1 MRPDVKLGVATSLV
15 VVLVAGGYY
24 LYRDRGEPAI
34 PVRDESVAVTDS
46 SKDKA
51 KPPAASTES
60 ETEPGKRITPAK
72 RTGRSGG
79 KTDANSKSRVT
90 QGASPDTRR
99 SRLRNQPAPST
110 PTSGIPADSVASSE
124 SKDAPAKPAVLDD
137 RGRRTPQNNAEV
149 PPTEQ
154 PRSIARDNDAVPE
167 GDKVPASD
175 TADGSASPNTRITTG
190 DDPLRRHA
198 PEKLAAGGALK
209 DASSSAQAS
218 PPAAVPP
225 ARPSQT
231 VETHRA
237 QPGDTFASLAR
248 AYYGSERHTPFLIEQ
263 NSHIAD
269 PSRIRVGELIKLPP
283 LAAMDKDHDKATS
296 PRPVLAAASDS
307 KSSTTPNKTSRTYEV
322 KSGDSFYGVAR
333 DVLGDSSRWQE
344 LFELNKDAVNGDP
357 KRLKVGQVIVL
368 PSA

>member
-51 KPPAASTES
+51 SSPAASTES
-60 ETEPGKRITPAK
+60 DTEPAKRIAPAR
-72 RTGRSGG
+72 RTGRSAG
-79 KTDANSKSRVT
+79 KTDADSKSRVA

-99 SRLRNQPAPST
+99 SRLRNQPAQST
-110 PTSGIPADSVASSE
+110 PTSATPANSVAATE
-124 SKDAPAKPAVLDD
+124 SKDVPAKPAVSDQRD
-137 RGRRTPQNNAEV
+137 RSSPQNAETA
-149 PPTEQ
+149 PAEQ
-154 PRSIARDNDAVPE
+154 PRSIARDNDTVSE

-175 TADGSASPNTRITTG
+175 KADGAASSNSRITTG

-198 PEKLAAGGALK
+198 PEKLAAGGAVK
-209 DASSSAQAS
+209 DASRSSTPTS
-218 PPAAVPP
+218 PPAAVSPP
-225 ARPSQT
+225 RSSPA

-237 QPGDTFASLAR
+237 QPGDTFASLAQ

-263 NSHIAD
+263 NSQIAD

-283 LAAMDKDHDKATS
+283 LTAKNNEPAASTK
-296 PRPVLAAASDS
+296 PVLTAANDS
-307 KSSTTPNKTSRTYEV
+307 KPSTAREKNVRTYEV

-333 DVLGDSSRWQE
+333 DLLGDSGRWQE